1 MTQNN
6 NTLAKAQQ
14 PQQRQPQF
22 KIDSKSQQQR
32 AYRSAPPPT
41 GKNEIQQRN
50 NIPLKQSL
58 PKPADIN
65 LFNASMVQNT
75 PTVLSKTLL
84 EKKTVNNV
92 LIETY
97 QFKYS
102 DNSYLNKTYFDGFL
116 VSSVDPVG
124 GTRVTYQTNIQA
136 ASEYANRQRG
146 SDIRYQP
153 GPGFLNNLNYDPY
166 GVQKLQQYEQ
176 NLNPNYL
183 DYEQNLNLEPNYQ
196 NRFLSNLIV

>member
-6 NTLAKAQQ
+6 NILPKAQ
-14 PQQRQPQF
+14 PQQRQAQPQQRQAQF

-50 NIPLKQSL
+50 NIPLKQL
-58 PKPADIN
+58 PKPADVN

-124 GTRVTYQTNIQA
+124 GTRVVYQTNIQA

-166 GVQKLQQYEQ
+166 GVQ

-183 DYEQNLNLEPNYQ
+183 DYEQNLNLDPNYQ